1 MFKRVFFYRNSK
13 EFIKNYII
21 SIYCI
26 NKINN
31 KTWFKIS
38 NALIQGKCWAM
49 FLMRLLKNIKIRYTL
64 IYTFITIFNIFKY
77 DLRLL
82 LIYCE
87 KTYIVIIN

>member
-1 MFKRVFFYRNSK
+1 MLSNVF
-13 EFIKNYII
+13 
-21 SIYCI
+21 
-26 NKINN
+26 
-31 KTWFKIS
+31 
-38 NALIQGKCWAM
+38 NAVVK
-49 FLMRLLKNIKIRYTL
+49 KSIKIRYTL